1 MPIIDLGLTFCV
13 LLVDPPM
20 ELPRSGPE
28 VGWPTVSEDAFVA
41 EIRLTE
47 EGVIPV
53 FRVPGPGTPIP
64 DRDPSE
70 AGQTTPTGDPVR
82 AMGRSVGRQG
92 LEP

>member
-1 MPIIDLGLTFCV
+1 
-13 LLVDPPM
+13 M

-82 AMGRSVGRQG
+82 ARDGRWGARGSNP
-92 LEP
+92 EPTD